1 MAINKKSNCLLCG
14 SEYDVCKLCQ
24 NVIRSNPWRLSCDT
38 PRHYQIYSIVLSLRD
53 GTLKNAEAKEQLDR
67 LKVTAEDIKGFVPS
81 VQATLKPLY
90 TEPAKQEKAEKAQS
104 AAKADNKKSL

>member
-1 MAINKKSNCLLCG
+1 MAIKKKSNCLLCG

-90 TEPAKQEKAEKAQS
+90 AAPAKQEKAEKAQPNV
-104 AAKADNKKSL
+104 KAENKKSL

>member
-1 MAINKKSNCLLCG
+1 MAIKKKSNCLLCG

-38 PRHYQIYSIVLSLRD
+38 PRHYQIYSIVLSFRD

-67 LKVTAEDIKGFVPS
+67 LKVTVEDIKGFVPS

-90 TEPAKQEKAEKAQS
+90 AESAKQEKVEKTQS

>member
-24 NVIRSNPWRLSCDT
+24 NVINTNPWRLSCDS

-53 GTLKNAEAKEQLDR
+53 GTLKDAEAKEQLDR
-67 LKVTAEDIKGFVPS
+67 LKVTAADIKGFVSS

-90 TEPAKQEKAEKAQS
+90 AEPAKQEKAEKAQS
-104 AAKADNKKSL
+104 AKAENKKSE